1 LDDRVVTPWR
11 APLLGAALVAL
22 ALLTVSVRSRAIAEA
37 RELYVR
43 EVLCDSLERRL
54 DDLGADL
61 TARWQALPAGRQDDE
76 RP

>member
-1 LDDRVVTPWR
+1 LDDRVVTTWR
-11 APLLGAALVAL
+11 APLLGAALVSL
-22 ALLTVSVRSRAIAEA
+22 GLLTVSVRSRAIAEA

-54 DDLGADL
+54 HDLGADQ
-61 TARWQALPAGRQDDE
+61 TARWQALPAGRRDDE